1 MHTSF
6 SQTRRPGGYPSP
18 RRTRPISPF
27 LLALVSAAIGRRVSR
42 WGDRSIRDRPA
53 ALVGHQPVNEPR
65 AFSSTTRPTGCL
77 GLRTPKQTSPSSGAQ
92 ARLPGL
98 LPADHSSSSYVRGGF
113 GLIATNRSG
122 HAPDAPRSRRRAKAI
137 PGPPCPTRGQSTKL
151 AHTGSILYRLAL
163 ARMLKQIAAV
173 SPPRSFPRDI

>member
-18 RRTRPISPF
+18 WRTRPISPF

-113 GLIATNRSG
+113 GLIATIGQDMLRMRRDPDVGQKRFQVHLVRREGSQQSSHIRARS
-122 HAPDAPRSRRRAKAI
+122 
-137 PGPPCPTRGQSTKL
+137 C
-151 AHTGSILYRLAL
+151 
-163 ARMLKQIAAV
+163 IA
-173 SPPRSFPRDI
+173 